1 MKRKENFPKHWT
13 EEQKTHRKFQI
24 EILEMAEEKKIF
36 QRKLGIILIDLV
48 EELKEWEDK
57 TEPKEVSK

>member
-1 MKRKENFPKHWT
+1 
-13 EEQKTHRKFQI
+13 
-24 EILEMAEEKKIF
+24 MAEEKKIF